1 MAASLQKSAE
11 SFKRMM
17 EAGKESGSINQ
28 FLMDAQ
34 EHMSA
39 WWELI
44 RSTGSALNTLFTS
57 GADEGLTLLT
67 MLTGVVDKWNEWM
80 QSVQGQASLD
90 QFFADSISIMQA
102 FTPILTG
109 LRDMFSNLIT
119 EESIARFAELSS
131 SIGVVLPVLG
141 QLFSLLGQTGVINA
155 AASLLAMLA
164 TAIEPMVPILSV
176 IAGLIESTFGRLLT
190 AIQPV
195 IDILSTTLI
204 GVFEAIAPSLDT
216 FLVAFA
222 DGFAMVMEAVGPLIA
237 ALGPL
242 LEAILPALFQ
252 ALTPIIAVVA
262 EVASAIATALVPII
276 EAVTPLMGSLIPLL
290 VSLFVAFN
298 PVLRVVTVLGPVL
311 AAVAEPLGKLIA
323 GVINFIAPAL
333 RFAFVVGEWIV
344 KFLTVGKVIGTVIGW
359 FGKKGSAIG
368 QVAGVV
374 GTKIGEMVTKFRGF
388 GDRVRDIVMAIPN
401 FFRSA
406 MDSALG
412 IVRGITDSMKGL
424 FNNTIGRLPGMPKF
438 AAGGITTGPSIVGE
452 AGPEMVIPLTRS
464 LPQIDP
470 SVRAIAAML
479 RGQYDYK
486 TASSTTTG
494 PSKIVN
500 ANITVES
507 PAANPAVVAEQVVNR
522 LVAIRS

>member
-1 MAASLQKSAE
+1 
-11 SFKRMM
+11 
-17 EAGKESGSINQ
+17 
-28 FLMDAQ
+28 
-34 EHMSA
+34 MSA
-39 WWELI
+39 WWTLI
-44 RSTGSALNTLFTS
+44 RSTGSALNTLFKS

-90 QFFADSISIMQA
+90 QFFANSIAIMQA
-102 FTPILTG
+102 FVPILTG
-109 LRDMFSNLIT
+109 IRDMFSNLIT
-119 EESIARFAELSS
+119 EDSIARFAELSE
-131 SIGVVLPVLG
+131 SIGTILPVLG
-141 QLFSLLGQTGVINA
+141 SLFSLLGQTGIINA

-176 IAGLIESTFGRLLT
+176 IAGLIESTFARLLT

-242 LEAILPALFQ
+242 LEAILPALFE
-252 ALTPIIAVVA
+252 ALTPIITVVA

-276 EAVTPLMGSLIPLL
+276 EALTPLMNTLIPLL

-298 PVLRVVTVLGPVL
+298 PVLRVVMVLGPVL

-323 GVINFIAPAL
+323 GIINFIAPAL
-333 RFAFVVGEWIV
+333 EFAFVIGEWIV
-344 KFLTVGKVIGTVIGW
+344 KFLTVGKVIGSVLGW
-359 FGKKGSAIG
+359 FSKIGSAIG
-368 QVAGVV
+368 EAAGVV
-374 GTKIGEMVTKFRGF
+374 GTRIGDMIAKFLGF
-388 GDRVRDIVMAIPN
+388 RDKVRDIVMSIPR
-401 FFRSA
+401 FFVDA
-406 MDSALG
+406 MVKAWNTVKSYIDKIKNAFS
-412 IVRGITDSMKGL
+412 SMWSTVKSKIP
-424 FNNTIGRLPGMPKF
+424 FF

-452 AGPEMVIPLTRS
+452 AGPEMVIPLTRPIS
-464 LPQIDP
+464 QIDP

-479 RGQYDYK
+479 RGQNSDQVI
-486 TASSTTTG
+486 TGGTTG
-494 PSKIVN
+494 PTKIVIN
-500 ANITVES
+500 EIKVYAPSADPEAV
-507 PAANPAVVAEQVVNR
+507 AAQVVNR
-522 LVAIRS
+522 SVAMAQ